1 MFKHICLHK
10 HFKIGIM
17 SLLDK
22 LKWRYA
28 TKKFDATKKI
38 EANKLEYILDAVQ
51 LAPSSV
57 GLQHFRVLVIEDA
70 DTRAKLREAAYG
82 QSQIADASQ
91 IVVFAA
97 ETNLNEDY
105 VKNFINHVA
114 VSRNVERE
122 SLADFEAMILGTIN
136 ARTPEQLLIWA
147 QKQAYIGLGI
157 LLTAASEQD
166 VDSCPM
172 EGFDVA
178 KFDEILG
185 LTEKG
190 LTATVIAAIGYRAED
205 DAFSQLIKVRKPK
218 EELFIHI

>member
-1 MFKHICLHK
+1 
-10 HFKIGIM
+10 M

-28 TKKFDATKKI
+28 TKKFDATKKV

-51 LAPSSV
+51 LAPSSI

-70 DTRAKLREAAYG
+70 DIRAQLREAAYG
-82 QSQIADASQ
+82 QSQITDASQ

-97 ETNLNEDY
+97 ETNVNEEY
-105 VKNFINHVA
+105 VKKFINHVA
-114 VSRNVERE
+114 VSRNVDRE
-122 SLADFEAMILGTIN
+122 SLTDFETMILGTVN

-147 QKQAYIGLGI
+147 QKQAYIGLGV

-178 KFDEILG
+178 RFDQILG
-185 LTEKG
+185 LAEKG
-190 LTATVIAAIGYRAED
+190 LTATVVAAIGYRAED
-205 DAFSQLIKVRKPK
+205 DAYSRLIKVRKPK

>member
-1 MFKHICLHK
+1 
-10 HFKIGIM
+10 M

-28 TKKFDATKKI
+28 TKKFDTTKKI
-38 EANKLEYILDAVQ
+38 PADKLEYILDAVQ
-51 LAPSSV
+51 LAPSSA
-57 GLQHFRVLVIEDA
+57 GLQHFRVLVIEDT

-82 QSQIADASQ
+82 QSQITDASQ
-91 IVVFAA
+91 LVVFAA
-97 ETNLNEDY
+97 ETNINEDY
-105 VKNFINHVA
+105 LKNFIDHVA
-114 VSRNVERE
+114 ASRNVERE
-122 SLADFEAMILGTIN
+122 SLAGFEAMVLGTIN
-136 ARTPEQLLIWA
+136 ARTPEQLVIWA
-147 QKQAYIGLGI
+147 QKQAYIGLGV

-166 VDSCPM
+166 IDSCPM

-185 LTEKG
+185 LAQKG
-190 LTATVIAAIGYRAED
+190 LTATVIATIGYRAED